1 MKRIAFV
8 SLLALACASAGVQVR
23 QDQVQDFAKGKTTW
37 AEMVQRLGN
46 PTSVGVTS
54 DGTRVA
60 TYVYTHVQARA
71 SSFIPVVGVFAGGAD
86 QRTNT
91 AIFRFDNDGRLI
103 DYTMSEG
110 NIGSGANL
118 ASNGP
123 QSMPSAAQPLRAQEP
138 PKAKAQPAALPGCS
152 SSMDCDGGAI
162 CYEGAC
168 RR

>member
-1 MKRIAFV
+1 MKRIILV
-8 SLLALACASAGVQVR
+8 SMLTLACASAGVQVKR
-23 QDQVQDFAKGKTTW
+23 EQVQDFQKGKTTW

-46 PTSVGVTS
+46 PTSVAMSS

-86 QRTNT
+86 QHTNT
-91 AIFRFDNDGRLI
+91 AIFRFDPAGQLI

-123 QSMPSAAQPLRAQEP
+123 QSMPSAAQPVRAQEP
-138 PKAKAQPAALPGCS
+138 TKAKEQPAAMPGCS
-152 SSMDCDGGAI
+152 SSLDCDGGAI